1 MKPYDKH
8 MVSLSA
14 CLIVKNES
22 LLLSRC
28 LESLRSFVDEII
40 VVDTGS
46 TDNTI
51 EIAHSH
57 GAQVKY
63 FTWIDDFSAARNE
76 SLRHASG
83 DWILYIDADEVI
95 DSVNAGKIRQV
106 ITQKDIMG
114 ATVRQCIPQQA
125 ENIVT
130 AFYIEYCVFFD
141 IIPLFDSKGQFMN
154 RFFHQ

>member
-1 MKPYDKH
+1 MKPSDKH
-8 MVSLSA
+8 MVRISA

-83 DWILYIDADEVI
+83 FILMQM
-95 DSVNAGKIRQV
+95 KLL
-106 ITQKDIMG
+106 
-114 ATVRQCIPQQA
+114 
-125 ENIVT
+125 IV
-130 AFYIEYCVFFD
+130 
-141 IIPLFDSKGQFMN
+141 
-154 RFFHQ
+154 

>member
-1 MKPYDKH
+1 MKPQG
-8 MVSLSA
+8 SSIALLSA

-28 LESLRSFVDEII
+28 LEGLRSFVDEII

-51 EIAHSH
+51 EIGNSN
-57 GAQVKY
+57 GEKVKY

-83 DWILYIDADEVI
+83 DWILYIDSD
-95 DSVNAGKIRQV
+95 
-106 ITQKDIMG
+106 
-114 ATVRQCIPQQA
+114 
-125 ENIVT
+125 
-130 AFYIEYCVFFD
+130 
-141 IIPLFDSKGQFMN
+141 
-154 RFFHQ
+154 